1 MISGEKKL
9 NSNRWAFDGWAVVGL
24 FQWKK
29 SKEGKKRGRNE
40 KRKEKDGTFP
50 GLELIGQK
58 RNRVARKRKQKLND
72 KEYRRQRWFTKAQLS
87 QKEDK

>member
-1 MISGEKKL
+1 MGIRRL
-9 NSNRWAFDGWAVVGL
+9 TVVGL

-40 KRKEKDGTFP
+40 KTKEKEEEKDGTFP

-58 RNRVARKRKQKLND
+58 RNRVARKRKQKMND
-72 KEYRRQRWFTKAQLS
+72 KEYRWQRWFTKAQLS